1 MNNSRGTRLVS
12 ARLGSSGLPGDDAA
26 GTFVRAAPACRSGQA
41 ALVCGDSHLSWGDL
55 YRQVDALALTL
66 HHRTGPGQAIALDLR
81 QPLQLVV
88 AFLGVVRAR
97 CRALVFDPQW
107 TTAQRAALEGQLSI
121 DLHLDSDLLQ
131 QLTATEPTEISG
143 AALPEPDRLDPFYV
157 GFTSGSTGLPK
168 GYRRH
173 HASWLDSFAISDQ
186 LFDLTQEDV
195 VMVPGSLATSLH
207 LYGVVH
213 ALARGIPAVLVPQ
226 FRPRS
231 VLAAMRARN
240 VTACY
245 GTPTQIRLLAQTLDR
260 DQAPPLTALRHL
272 IVSGAKWPED
282 TREALRRHFPA
293 ARLTEFYGTS
303 ETSFV
308 TLHGDRDR
316 APLGSVGRPVP
327 GVEVCIGPT
336 PEAPVADGKR
346 GRIWVRSPLLFDGY
360 ECGGGDEIRRHGDWL
375 TVGDHGWQDAAGHL
389 YLVGREKRM
398 LVSSGQNLYPEEMET
413 WLQQMAGIEQAA
425 VLGVQDELRGQRLV
439 ALYQTSAETASEQLR
454 KHCAQR
460 FPTAQ
465 LPRAWHQVSEWPL
478 TRSGKSDFVRL
489 QALADQLEAAHE

>member
-1 MNNSRGTRLVS
+1 M
-12 ARLGSSGLPGDDAA
+12 PGDDAA
-26 GTFVRAAPACRSGQA
+26 GTFVRVAPACRSGQA

-55 YRQVDALALTL
+55 HRQVDALALTL
-66 HHRTGPGQAIALDLR
+66 HHRTRPGQAIALDLR

-88 AFLGVVRAR
+88 AFLGVVRAG

-107 TTAQRAALEGQLSI
+107 TAAQRQAIEQQVQIDLMLDDAGYAALEQ
-121 DLHLDSDLLQ
+121 
-131 QLTATEPTEISG
+131 
-143 AALPEPDRLDPFYV
+143 AALCKNPSPADLPVPSAQDLFYV

-168 GYRRH
+168 GYRRQ
-173 HASWLDSFAISDQ
+173 HASWLASFRISDRM
-186 LFDLTQEDV
+186 FDLTQEDV
-195 VMVPGSLATSLH
+195 VMAPGSLATSLH

-240 VTACY
+240 VTVCY

-260 DQAPPLTALRHL
+260 DKSPPLTALRHL

-308 TLHGDRDR
+308 TLHSDRDR

-336 PEAPVADGKR
+336 PEAPVADGER

-460 FPTAQ
+460 YPTAQ